1 MWRFA
6 KGKLPAATPP
16 LPRHRSRQQNQLSKE
31 DRRMAGRQ
39 DRTGSGGLALGHFI
53 GTGVTSWSMF
63 YGTAD

>member
-1 MWRFA
+1 
-6 KGKLPAATPP
+6 
-16 LPRHRSRQQNQLSKE
+16 
-31 DRRMAGRQ
+31 MAGRQ